1 MTVRHTSVTSH
12 KIWIYEILWSF
23 WNFPFNRKLWD
34 IVIIQLN
41 QSDQTDQSGYTSASS
56 DRFRSCFIQLVD
68 CITSMRF
75 ANVYHQPIF
84 RYDVFSHWLQLKVN
98 TRQEVF
104 CQRETSIHFQI
115 WSSFHNGCN
124 WRLSKSKRCHREKG
138 SWQPITAIQLVDW
151 SEIMCDFKKWL
162 TVDNSYACC
171 HRCKA
176 SQIMVVI
183 KRQDYVIDRRGQL
196 ATAIQLLDHH
206 WTAAVIALLR
216 R

>member
-1 MTVRHTSVTSH
+1 M
-12 KIWIYEILWSF
+12 KF
-23 WNFPFNRKLWD
+23 
-34 IVIIQLN
+34 
-41 QSDQTDQSGYTSASS
+41 
-56 DRFRSCFIQLVD
+56 FIQLVD
-68 CITSMRF
+68 CITSMHF

-138 SWQPITAIQLVDW
+138 SWQLITAIQLVDW

-196 ATAIQLLDHH
+196 ATAIQMLDHH